1 MGGNH
6 HIREGEQPRR
16 SGVLQD
22 FVRAVFKDIV
32 RFFLIDIQPYAGKFM
47 HTDSFNQIIGFH
59 QCAAGGIYQDNAVLH
74 LPDLSLIKGICS
86 ILHVSADTLLGID
99 SNPVTEN
106 NNLQM
111 EWEIRHNLFAEPVV
125 LEFGEALIP
134 CVSEGVKTDYLNQK
148 RNALAKEYGI
158 LMPVVRLRDNLA
170 LDKSSYRLLSYDQVL
185 LEDRMELCADE
196 SDLTRYYREM
206 LDCMAEE
213 CRKNYSRI
221 LNKQLAKTMA
231 ESLEE
236 RYPGTVNGLVPEKI
250 SYLKLA
256 DHLRCMLIQGKSIR
270 DLIHILEEMERELL
284 P

>member
-1 MGGNH
+1 MKENLGKTICQYRQNLKMTQEDFAYRLGVTPQAVSRWERGN
-6 HIREGEQPRR
+6 G
-16 SGVLQD
+16 
-22 FVRAVFKDIV
+22 
-32 RFFLIDIQPYAGKFM
+32 
-47 HTDSFNQIIGFH
+47 
-59 QCAAGGIYQDNAVLH
+59 

-134 CVSEGVKTDYLNQK
+134 CVLEGVKTEYLNQK
-148 RNALAKEYGI
+148 RNDLAKEYGI

-170 LDKSSYRLLSYDQVL
+170 LDKSSYRILSYDQVL

-196 SDLTRYYREM
+196 SDLTGYYREM
-206 LDCMAEE
+206 IDCVAEE

-221 LNKQLAKTMA
+221 LGRQLAKTMA

-256 DHLRCMLIQGKSIR
+256 DHLRCMLEQGKSIR
-270 DLIHILEEMERELL
+270 DLTHILEEMERELL